1 MTNTVPPTKP
11 PHAAQSLPGR
21 LTRTDDGALARFDYT
36 GLRALVVEPDD
47 EARDA
52 IEGALRSIGI
62 ARTFGARSASHA
74 IEIAADLDLD
84 LMLCDVTLD
93 YPEGD
98 DGLSLVLD
106 VREDRTPL
114 DEDIPILFFAGDAG
128 SFSVMEAKRL
138 GVHDF
143 LAKPVPL
150 KRLESSLQRL
160 MLDQFPTRVQPST

>member
-1 MTNTVPPTKP
+1 
-11 PHAAQSLPGR
+11 
-21 LTRTDDGALARFDYT
+21 
-36 GLRALVVEPDD
+36 LVVEPDD

-62 ARTFGARSASHA
+62 MRTFGAQNASHA
-74 IEIAADLDLD
+74 IEISADLDLD
-84 LMLCDVTLD
+84 LLLCDVTLD

-98 DGLSLVLD
+98 DGLSFVLD
-106 VREDRTPL
+106 IREDRTPL

-150 KRLESSLQRL
+150 KRLEFSLQRL
-160 MLDQFPTRVQPST
+160 IRSHFPTRVQPST